1 MQYQFVLLHDQTQ
14 QERAANSMDVL
25 TVLKQKTHPVYTVAI
40 NQSVDDAINLMV
52 AKKVGALI
60 VTDKER
66 PVGLFAERD
75 VFRYYLL
82 DSKCKFSDIQIKN
95 AMTDRLISVE
105 STDAITDSITLMI
118 KSGLEHLAVMEDNN
132 IIGLLELKD
141 LVEFQLES
149 LTDEIHQLKDYIDD
163 LHEAGQ
169 D

>member
-1 MQYQFVLLHDQTQ
+1 
-14 QERAANSMDVL
+14 MDVL
-25 TVLKQKTHPVYTVAI
+25 AILQQKSRPVYTVAI

-66 PVGLFAERD
+66 PVGIFAERD

-82 DSKCKFSDIQIKN
+82 DRKCKFSNIQIKN
-95 AMTDRLISVE
+95 AMTGRLISAE
-105 STDAITDSITLMI
+105 STDAIIDSISLMI
-118 KSGLEHLAVMEDNN
+118 KSGLEHLAVIEDHN

-141 LVEFQLES
+141 LVEFQIES
-149 LTDEIHQLKDYIDD
+149 LMEEIHQLKDYIDD